1 MKSLRFMRLSSLQ
14 EENFIKI
21 VYGKNRKFSGYVTD
35 NDHKKSLELLNKK
48 LGIYYHHLHRKKHL
62 ESFLDFKCKITAFST
77 NMQIFM

>member
-35 NDHKKSLELLNKK
+35 NEHKKSLELLNKK
-48 LGIYYHHLHRKKHL
+48 GELLVIEYSEIK
-62 ESFLDFKCKITAFST
+62 SFIIKNKTVFILLNTT
-77 NMQIFM
+77 NVFLL